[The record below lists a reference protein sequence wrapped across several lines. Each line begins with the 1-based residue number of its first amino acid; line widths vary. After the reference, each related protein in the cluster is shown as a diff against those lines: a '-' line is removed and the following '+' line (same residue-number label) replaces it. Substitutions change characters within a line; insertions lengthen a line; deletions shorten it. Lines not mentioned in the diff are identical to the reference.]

1 MKAEFDNAKI
11 KESNEIWKPVKD
23 YEGIYEVSN
32 LGRVKSLKKWRR
44 TGINSGYF
52 QKDKILKQD
61 CNYNGYAKIDF
72 HKNKVRKGFLVHRL
86 VAEAFIPNPENKPQI
101 NHKNKIKLDNKV
113 ENLEWVTSSENIIHA
128 FENGRRSPKAI
139 FSDSEARDIIKRKIK
154 GEKRKNVWKDY
165 KDKIKEGGFQG
176 IWYGKCY
183 KKIWEEFM

>member
-1 MKAEFDNAKI
+1 MKAEFDNANI
-11 KESNEIWKPVKD
+11 KENNEIWKPIKD
-23 YEGIYEVSN
+23 YEGLYEISN
-32 LGRVKSLKKWRR
+32 LGRIKSR
-44 TGINSGYF
+44 YF
-52 QKDKILKQD
+52 QENKILKSD
-61 CNYNGYAKIDF
+61 CNRYAKIDLR
-72 HKNKVRKGFLVHRL
+72 KNKVRKGFLVHRL
-86 VAEAFIPNPENKPQI
+86 VAEAFIPNIENKPQI